1 MQLVAWTV
9 NHGGND
15 IEDHYTIHETAED
28 AARHFQTVLGLDNC
42 HCAAL
47 GSVTDATEPQWLD
60 PTPRKVWSLVI
71 DTDGGTTVELFTTE
85 AAREARCASVVA
97 DWWGKDNPHM
107 PADWRDALAQLSERL
122 CDFWLVLNDHE
133 VTL

>member
-1 MQLVAWTV
+1 MR
-9 NHGGND
+9 
-15 IEDHYTIHETAED
+15 I
-28 AARHFQTVLGLDNC
+28 
-42 HCAAL
+42 
-47 GSVTDATEPQWLD
+47 
-60 PTPRKVWSLVI
+60 WSLVI

-85 AAREARCASVVA
+85 AAREARCAAVVA

-107 PADWRDALAQLSERL
+107 PDDWREALAQLSERL